1 MVTAIIYLIDSII
14 IGVFSYKCYSIGY
27 GKKLKNPFANYLF
40 LSTFFL
46 TLSFLSGFFLTFIAA
61 FTSDDS
67 FIFSY
72 NILARIL
79 FYISAVF
86 SVQIPLYKLY
96 PNDKRRYIFS
106 FLAGIVGIALLA
118 YQYSTLNSALQ
129 PIINSVGIVSWNAD
143 IVLIVG
149 MMYLMILPWAATS
162 IIFIN
167 EFIRSRFSKPK
178 LLFLGFGFFLI
189 CVGTSFQDVFSIV
202 SWYVLFSIIAMMGFL
217 LTLAGMF
224 YEEE

>member
-1 MVTAIIYLIDSII
+1 MITAIIYLIDSII
-14 IGVFSYKCYSIGY
+14 IGLFSYKCYSIGY

-40 LSTFFL
+40 LSSLFMTIA
-46 TLSFLSGFFLTFIAA
+46 FLSGFILTSVATY
-61 FTSDDS
+61 TSNDS

-72 NILARIL
+72 NIFARIL

-86 SVQIPLYKLY
+86 SVQVPLYKLY

-106 FLAGIVGIALLA
+106 YLAGIISITLLA
-118 YQYSTLNSALQ
+118 YQLLNIDNLAR
-129 PIINSVGIVSWNAD
+129 PAINAAGIVSWNAG
-143 IVLIVG
+143 IVLIIG

-189 CVGTSFQDVFSIV
+189 CIGTSFQDVFSVV
-202 SWYVLFSIIAMMGFL
+202 SLYILFSVISMIGFL
-217 LTLAGMF
+217 LALAGMF